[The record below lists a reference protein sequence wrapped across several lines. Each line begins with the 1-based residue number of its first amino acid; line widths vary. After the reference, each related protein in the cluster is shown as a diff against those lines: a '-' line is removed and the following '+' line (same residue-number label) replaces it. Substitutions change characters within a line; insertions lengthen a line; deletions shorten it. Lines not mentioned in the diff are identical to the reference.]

1 MSGISFAKLLA
12 HGWPVM
18 GTLMIM
24 SVVSLAVILDRVHV
38 FRKARMNGPEFARH
52 VARLLRVG
60 SRDEALRYCAG
71 FSQPVARAAAAVVA
85 QPGSREARERA
96 LGHAIQAEGRRLEA
110 YVPIL
115 GTIAST
121 SPFIGL
127 FGTVIGIIRAFEDIA
142 KSGGGG
148 PEVVAVGIAEALV
161 STAGGLAVAIPA
173 LIAYNYFV
181 RKTERLMDEVDLVG
195 FDLIETMEGNAGGRS
210 LVEGRSVAEGG
221 LS

>member
-1 MSGISFAKLLA
+1 MNGVSFAKIIA

-18 GTLMIM
+18 GTLLIM
-24 SVVSLAVILDRVHV
+24 SVISLAVILDRAHV
-38 FRKARMNGPEFARH
+38 FRKARLNGPEFARH
-52 VARLLRVG
+52 VARLIRVG
-60 SRDEALRYCAG
+60 SREEALRYCAG
-71 FSQPVARAAAAVVA
+71 FNQPVARAAAAVVGQA
-85 QPGSREARERA
+85 GSREARERA
-96 LGHAIQAEGRRLEA
+96 LGHALQAEGSRLEA

-121 SPFIGL
+121 APFIGL
-127 FGTVIGIIRAFEDIA
+127 FGTVIGIIRAFQDIA

-181 RKTERLMDEVDLVG
+181 RKTERLMDEVDLVAY
-195 FDLIETMEGNAGGRS
+195 DLIESMEGAGGRNVVETRS
-210 LVEGRSVAEGG
+210 LAEGG

>member
-1 MSGISFAKLLA
+1 MNGVSFAKILA

-18 GTLMIM
+18 GTLLIM
-24 SVVSLAVILDRVHV
+24 SVISLAVILDRVHV
-38 FRKARMNGPEFARH
+38 FRKARLNGPEFARH
-52 VARLLRVG
+52 VARLIRVG
-60 SRDEALRYCAG
+60 SREEALRYCAG

-85 QPGSREARERA
+85 QTGSREARERA
-96 LGHAIQAEGRRLEA
+96 LGHALQAEGARLEA

-121 SPFIGL
+121 APFIGL
-127 FGTVIGIIRAFEDIA
+127 FGTVIGIIRAFQDIA

-181 RKTERLMDEVDLVG
+181 RKTERLMNEVDLVAY
-195 FDLIETMEGNAGGRS
+195 DLIESMEGTGGHHVVESRS
-210 LVEGRSVAEGG
+210 LAEGG
-221 LS
+221 HS

>member
-24 SVVSLAVILDRVHV
+24 SVVSLAVILDRIHV
-38 FRKARMNGPEFARH
+38 FRKARINAPEFARH

-71 FSQPVARAAAAVVA
+71 FNQPVARAAAAVVA

-96 LGHAIQAEGRRLEA
+96 LGHALQSEARRLEA

-173 LIAYNYFV
+173 LISYNYFV
-181 RKTERLMDEVDLVG
+181 RKTERLMDEVDLVA
-195 FDLIETMEGNAGGRS
+195 FDLIETMEGAGGGRAV
-210 LVEGRSVAEGG
+210 VEGRSMAEGG
-221 LS
+221 HL